1 MKQTLEIC
9 VCTYRRPQ
17 LANTLNSLM
26 ALEIPDN
33 YDVQILVID
42 NDDGPSAQLMVDKMA
57 TDAPLQLRYVHC
69 PKGNISIA
77 RNGALTHST
86 ARFLAFIDDDEIA
99 PPDWLIHL
107 TQKMAKDDAGVVL
120 GPVEATYPD
129 GAPAWM
135 KRARIHATM
144 PVWVDD
150 NIITGYTCNVLMDRQ
165 SPVLENRTFD
175 LSLGQT
181 GGEDTAFFAKF
192 VADGGKIAFSAD
204 AVLSEAIP
212 SDRVSFRWLLRRRFR
227 MGQTHGRLVAENGVT
242 ARLWAITIGKVVY
255 CTGVAVF
262 QVFMPVRRNQT
273 ILRGTLHAG
282 ALSGLAGRRMLQ
294 QYGPEFTKR
303 QNE

>member
-1 MKQTLEIC
+1 
-9 VCTYRRPQ
+9 
-17 LANTLNSLM
+17 
-26 ALEIPDN
+26 
-33 YDVQILVID
+33 
-42 NDDGPSAQLMVDKMA
+42 
-57 TDAPLQLRYVHC
+57 
-69 PKGNISIA
+69 
-77 RNGALTHST
+77 
-86 ARFLAFIDDDEIA
+86 
-99 PPDWLIHL
+99 
-107 TQKMAKDDAGVVL
+107 
-120 GPVEATYPD
+120 
-129 GAPAWM
+129 
-135 KRARIHATM
+135 
-144 PVWVDD
+144 
-150 NIITGYTCNVLMDRQ
+150 MDRQ